1 MNSKPR
7 PADKMRKTVHKRPH
21 RKESAM
27 AKKQTAK
34 RAQDDRPRLGRPR
47 IDQSDRARTARQWAA
62 EGLTN
67 EQIAVRL
74 DCSTRQVSRLLA
86 IGKALPPGTATM
98 ETPPTSIGSGQPDQ
112 SLQDLILPRTGQ
124 APIKIRGRTMA
135 TATGMYFNA
144 KPGKPNVDWWEI
156 SIFALDRPDAYAV
169 AITYKKSHRGQNS
182 EHHTAAVTATPATV
196 LQTYDPLKV
205 LVGYPSSERF
215 ATQQRDLELDCVRQY
230 QSLVSTVLAD
240 FPEEATVDT
249 DATRLAAAI
258 EFIRRQLK
266 TMTDQQRLD
275 LFDLIEEG
283 YCPNCGGTEGRRCQ
297 CANDE

>member
-1 MNSKPR
+1 
-7 PADKMRKTVHKRPH
+7 
-21 RKESAM
+21 M
-27 AKKQTAK
+27 AKKTPTK
-34 RAQDDRPRLGRPR
+34 RAHDDRPKLGRPR
-47 IDQSDRARTARQWAA
+47 IDQSGRARTARQWAS

-74 DCSTRQVSRLLA
+74 NCSTRQVSRLLA
-86 IGKALPPGTATM
+86 IGKTLPPGTAHM
-98 ETPPTSIGSGQPDQ
+98 ETPPATTGSGHSDQP
-112 SLQDLILPRTGQ
+112 LQDLILPRTGQ
-124 APIKIRGRTMA
+124 APIKIRGRTIA

-144 KPGKPNVDWWEI
+144 KPGKPNVDWWEL

-182 EHHTAAVTATPATV
+182 EHHTAAITATPATV
-196 LQTYDPLKV
+196 LQAYDPLKV

-215 ATQQRDLELDCVRQY
+215 AAQQRDLEADCVRQY

-240 FPEEATVDT
+240 FPEEATADT
-249 DATRLAAAI
+249 DKSRLETAI
-258 EFIRRQLK
+258 GVVRSQLAR
-266 TMTDQQRLD
+266 MTDQQRLD

-283 YCPNCGGTEGRRCQ
+283 YCVNCGGPAQLAGRQCQ